1 MDKKLV
7 DIIINETNALEN
19 LLALLQEQYLYIM
32 KKDVFSIEEVIEKIK
47 LSNQQIAQE
56 EVNRR
61 KLVGNKPMREI
72 INESK
77 NEDLVDEYRK
87 IKKIITLVKQQ
98 KETNELLIKQQIG
111 FNTQI
116 LNLINPRRD
125 VKTYTS
131 MGNLSR

>member
-87 IKKIITLVKQQ
+87 VKKIITLVKQQ

>member
-19 LLALLQEQYLYIM
+19 LLALLKEQYVYIM

-77 NEDLVDEYRK
+77 NEDRCV
-87 IKKIITLVKQQ
+87 
-98 KETNELLIKQQIG
+98 
-111 FNTQI
+111 
-116 LNLINPRRD
+116 
-125 VKTYTS
+125 
-131 MGNLSR
+131 

>member
-7 DIIINETNALEN
+7 DIIINETNALED

-61 KLVGNKPMREI
+61 KLVRNKPMREI

-87 IKKIITLVKQQ
+87 VKKIITLVKQQ

>member
-7 DIIINETNALEN
+7 DIIINETNALED

-87 IKKIITLVKQQ
+87 VKKIITLVKQQ

>member
-61 KLVGNKPMREI
+61 KLVRNKPMREI

-87 IKKIITLVKQQ
+87 VKKIITLVKQQ

>member
-19 LLALLQEQYLYIM
+19 LLALLQEQYLYIN

-61 KLVGNKPMREI
+61 KLVRNKPMREI

-87 IKKIITLVKQQ
+87 VKKIITLVKQQ

>member
-1 MDKKLV
+1 MDKKLIDV
-7 DIIINETNALEN
+7 IINETNALEN

-32 KKDVFSIEEVIEKIK
+32 KKDVFSIEEVVEKIK
-47 LSNQQIAQE
+47 LSNKEIAQE

-61 KLVGNKPMREI
+61 KLVGNKPMSEV
-72 INESK
+72 INESNNK
-77 NEDLVDEYRK
+77 ELESVYRNIRK
-87 IKKIITLVKQQ
+87 MIHSVTQQ

-111 FNTQI
+111 FNTQM

>member
-19 LLALLQEQYLYIM
+19 LLALLKEQYVYIM

-87 IKKIITLVKQQ
+87 VKKIITLVKQQ

>member
-19 LLALLQEQYLYIM
+19 LLALLKEQYVYIM

-87 IKKIITLVKQQ
+87 VKKIITLVKQQ
-98 KETNELLIKQQIG
+98 QETNELLIKQQIG

>member
-1 MDKKLV
+1 
-7 DIIINETNALEN
+7 
-19 LLALLQEQYLYIM
+19 
-32 KKDVFSIEEVIEKIK
+32 
-47 LSNQQIAQE
+47 
-56 EVNRR
+56 
-61 KLVGNKPMREI
+61 MREI

>member
-19 LLALLQEQYLYIM
+19 LLALLQEQYVYIM

-87 IKKIITLVKQQ
+87 VKKIITLVKQQ

>member
-19 LLALLQEQYLYIM
+19 LLALLKEQYVYIL

-87 IKKIITLVKQQ
+87 VKKIITLVKQQ